1 MASMPQRQPPQQQS
15 SSDETSSPQPQ
26 SPVLT
31 RSVNSEDSQVVILDH
46 NEPAPTDEQPQLQQ
60 QAPLPKPTIPSA
72 DDPDSDIKKCWICF
86 SDSNEDTPETSPW
99 RDPCP
104 CALVAHEECLLDWI
118 ADAENTKSTR
128 NRSFGP
134 PQITCPQCKSEIKLA
149 RPRNYIVDVAKGLE
163 SLGSRMVLPGAL
175 SLLGGLILQGNYA
188 LGVHAIYRI
197 FGAQD
202 GYRIL
207 RPLLRQMVTPPLDFD
222 LPPRLIAARVLY
234 KFVQHARHWRLYVG
248 VPLITPLLV
257 LSRTS
262 LADSVLPALPVLFL
276 ATQAHS
282 SGEILDFTAWPPSA
296 SMAFAVLPYL
306 RSAYNAY
313 FERVWAKKEKQWIRE
328 VQPRAESQD
337 DTGNQADE
345 DAGQVAAPA
354 DEDNIFEVRIDGGI
368 WEDWDGNNGN
378 DNIPAE
384 AQVPDAP
391 DNDGIP
397 QGQGD
402 AAAAPPPDVADNR
415 PAQPAGVQAQAQAQ
429 PQAQQNER
437 RLSFSTT
444 SVAETVLGA
453 LAFPTIAELSGDI
466 LRLVLPSSW
475 TMSEA
480 AVSGAGVA
488 AGGLF
493 GSLGLRSVSGQT
505 ALRSSR
511 GLLQEK
517 WGRSLV
523 GGCLFVVLKDAV
535 MLYVRWRSAKMH
547 KERRVLDYQRKK
559 ARA

>member
-1 MASMPQRQPPQQQS
+1 MASMPQRQPSQRQS
-15 SSDETSSPQPQ
+15 SPEETTSQPQ

-46 NEPAPTDEQPQLQQ
+46 PESIPADVQPQLSE
-60 QAPLPKPTIPSA
+60 QAPLLKPALPSA

-118 ADAENTKSTR
+118 ADAENTKNTR

-149 RPRNYIVDVAKGLE
+149 RPRNYIVDVTKGLE
-163 SLGSRMVLPGAL
+163 RLGSRLVWPGAL
-175 SLLGGLILQGNYA
+175 SLLSGLIIQGNFA
-188 LGVHAIYRI
+188 LGVHTIYRI

-207 RPLLRQMVTPPLDFD
+207 QPLLRQMVTPPLDFD
-222 LPPRLIAARVLY
+222 LPPRVIASTILY
-234 KFVQHARHWRLYVG
+234 KIAQHARHWRLYIG

-282 SGEILDFTAWPPSA
+282 SGEPLDFTAWPPSA
-296 SMAFAVLPYL
+296 SMAFAVLPYF

-313 FERVWAKKEKQWIRE
+313 FERVWAKKEQQWIRE
-328 VQPRAESQD
+328 IQPRSGSQD
-337 DTGNQADE
+337 ATGDQADG
-345 DAGQVAAPA
+345 DAGQAAAPA
-354 DEDNIFEVRIDGGI
+354 DDDNMFEVRIDGGI
-368 WEDWDGNNGN
+368 WEDWEGGNGN
-378 DNIPAE
+378 ELGNAE
-384 AQVPDAP
+384 AQAP
-391 DNDGIP
+391 DGE
-397 QGQGD
+397 QD
-402 AAAAPPPDVADNR
+402 AAAAPPPNIADNR
-415 PAQPAGVQAQAQAQ
+415 PAQPAGAQAQAQ

-444 SVAETVLGA
+444 TVAETVLGA
-453 LAFPTIAELSGDI
+453 LAFPTLAELSGEV
-466 LRLVLPSSW
+466 LRLALPTSW
-475 TMSEA
+475 TMPEA
-480 AVSGAGVA
+480 ASAGASVA
-488 AGGLF
+488 AGGFL
-493 GSLGLRSVSGQT
+493 GALGLRATPYGST
-505 ALRSSR
+505 ALRSGR

-535 MLYVRWRSAKMH
+535 MLYVRWRSARMH
-547 KERRVLDYQRKK
+547 RERRVLDFQRKK
-559 ARA
+559 AKA